1 MSSSRQ
7 PGHRVAALFRAE
19 GVLLRRNRVA
29 LLNALVL
36 PAALAGW
43 LKASGVDAGVSPA
56 MGGDARDVADRV
68 RAAAARVLQPG
79 DRAGGTP

>member
-1 MSSSRQ
+1 MSAGIVTMSSSRQ
-7 PGHRVAALFRAE
+7 SGHRVAALFRAE

-43 LKASGVDAGVSPA
+43 LTRPPALTPAS
-56 MGGDARDVADRV
+56 
-68 RAAAARVLQPG
+68 PG
-79 DRAGGTP
+79 RWGRRCS